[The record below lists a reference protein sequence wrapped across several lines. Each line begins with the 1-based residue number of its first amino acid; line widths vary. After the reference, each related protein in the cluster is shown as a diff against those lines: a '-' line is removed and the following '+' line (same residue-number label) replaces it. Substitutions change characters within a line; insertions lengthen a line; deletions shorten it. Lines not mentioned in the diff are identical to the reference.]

1 MTTLKVNDMH
11 CEVCVNRI
19 KKALDAEGLGYT
31 VSLAD
36 KTVTIDGCDHCVK
49 KAIGILDDLG
59 FTAAEVK

>member
-36 KTVTIDGCDHCVK
+36 KTVTIDGCPHCVQT
-49 KAIGILDDLG
+49 AIGILDDLG
-59 FTAAEVK
+59 FTAEK